1 MTKLIKELKGH
12 SGVNVNLYDD
22 NTVVKSGY
30 TKARQSVE
38 ILEKLPFNTPHVY
51 SVTDD
56 TITMEYVAGEDIGS
70 YFEHGDNESVD
81 NIIKFIDEYFDWCL
95 ANSHPYCFDDELE
108 FKVLELGPFMN
119 MGPVIANLKYNMPK
133 SVIHGDFT
141 FDNILHKDGE
151 FYLIDANPTPLSSI
165 HFDGAKLR
173 QDLDGY
179 WFLRNKEN
187 NSNIKICCLKI
198 REHLKFKYKFM
209 NNNALY
215 SFMLSRILPYSKDE
229 QTTKFLTKEMNKVWP
244 L

>member
-12 SGVNVNLYDD
+12 SGASVCLYDN

-30 TKARQSVE
+30 AKARQSVE
-38 ILEKLPFNTPHVY
+38 ILETLPFNTPRVH

-56 TITMEYVAGEDIGS
+56 TIIMEYVAGEDIAS
-70 YFEHGDNESVD
+70 YFEHGNNESVD
-81 NIIKFIDEYFDWCL
+81 NIIKFIDHYFDWCL
-95 ANSHPYCFDDELE
+95 SNSEPYNFYDELE
-108 FKVLELGPFMN
+108 FKVLELGRFIN
-119 MGPVIANLKYNMPK
+119 VGPVVANLKYDMPK
-133 SVIHGDFT
+133 SIIHGDFT

-198 REHLKFKYKFM
+198 REHLKCKYEFM

-215 SFMLSRILPYSKDE
+215 CFMLSRILPYSKDKR
-229 QTTKFLTKEMNKVWP
+229 TRKFLTKEIDRIWP

>member
-1 MTKLIKELKGH
+1 MQLVKELKGH
-12 SGVNVNLYDD
+12 SGAGVSLYDN

-30 TKARQSVE
+30 LKARQSAD
-38 ILEKLPFNTPHVY
+38 ILESLPFKTPHVH

-56 TITMEYVAGEDIGS
+56 TIVMDYVAGEDIHS

-81 NIIKFIDEYFDWCL
+81 NMIKFIDQYFDWCL
-95 ANSHPYCFDDELE
+95 GSSHSYNFHDELE
-108 FKVLELGPFMN
+108 TKVLELGPYIN
-119 MGPVIANLKYNMPK
+119 MGPVAADLKYDMPK
-133 SVIHGDFT
+133 SIIHGDFT

-173 QDLDGY
+173 QDIDGY
-179 WFLRNKEN
+179 WFLRSKKSKG
-187 NSNIKICCLKI
+187 NSKICCLKI
-198 REHLKFKYKFM
+198 KEHLKAKYEFM

-215 SFMLSRILPYSKDE
+215 YFMLSRILPYSKDKN
-229 QTTKFLTKEMNKVWP
+229 TTKFLTEEMDKIWP